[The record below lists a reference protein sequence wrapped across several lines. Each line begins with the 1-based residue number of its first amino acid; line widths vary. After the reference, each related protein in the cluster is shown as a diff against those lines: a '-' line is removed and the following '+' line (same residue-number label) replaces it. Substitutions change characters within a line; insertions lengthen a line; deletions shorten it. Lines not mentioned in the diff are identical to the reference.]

1 MQTYLLDHSHTAII
15 ALDSDLRFQYLNPSA
30 EALLDLSNQRAND
43 MLVANIICQQEL
55 HQDLIRALEQKQQFT
70 RRETALSLHHETIT
84 ADYSV
89 TPLESKSC
97 ALLIEIHP
105 RKRLRRITLEE
116 SQAVKHETSRILV
129 RGLAHEIKNPLGGIR
144 GAAQL
149 LGRMLKNPEF
159 SDYTQVIIEEADR
172 LRDLVDRMLGPLTPP
187 RIKEINIHEV
197 LERVTQLIEAETRH
211 TLSINRDYDPSIP
224 DLPADRELMIQAVLN
239 LARNAMQA
247 IAQSMP
253 LGNGH
258 ITLRSRI
265 TRQFTMGSQRRRM
278 VCQLSVIDNGPGI
291 PEHLRENIF
300 YPMISGRADG
310 TGLGL
315 PMTQSIIS
323 QHNGLIEWESSPGNT
338 CFHIYL
344 PLQKEQGAVDE
355 H

>member
-1 MQTYLLDHSHTAII
+1 MQIHLLDHTHTAII
-15 ALDSDLRFQYLNPSA
+15 ALNSELRFQYLNPSA
-30 EALLDLSNQRAND
+30 EALLDLSNQRANG
-43 MLVANIICQQEL
+43 MPVVTIICQQEL
-55 HQDLIRALEQKQQFT
+55 YQDLIRALEQKQQFT
-70 RRETALSLHHETIT
+70 RRETALSLHHESIT

-89 TPLESKSC
+89 TPLEDKNC

-105 RKRLRRITLEE
+105 RERLRRIAREE
-116 SQAVKHETSRILV
+116 SQAAKHETSRILA

-149 LGRMLKNPEF
+149 LGRMLKEPGL
-159 SDYTQVIIEEADR
+159 SDYTQVIIDESDR

-187 RIKEINIHEV
+187 RIKPVNIHEV
-197 LERVTQLIEAETRH
+197 LERVTQLIEAETNH
-211 TLSINRDYDPSIP
+211 TLALTRDYDPSIP

-239 LARNAMQA
+239 LTRNAMQA
-247 IAQSMP
+247 ISQCMP
-253 LGNGH
+253 LANGH
-258 ITLRSRI
+258 ITLRSRV
-265 TRQFTMGSQRRRM
+265 TRQFTMSSQRRRM
-278 VCQLSVIDNGPGI
+278 VCQLSILDNGPGI

-315 PMTQSIIS
+315 PMTQSIIN

-344 PLQKEQGAVDE
+344 PLLNS
-355 H
+355 